1 MERKLMELD
10 QLDPNLKEYLIPMYT
25 ILNAKNIK
33 YGINIRS
40 ANNKIYIC
48 FAKNFLSDL
57 NLAILSAISSI
68 YCETL
73 FYSDDFQNPYSDKL
87 ECWCPDE
94 EFEKSTHIIER
105 CQNKKFFVLELDVSD
120 LETLLGITILLA
132 QTLQLQDPLELKI
145 YENVNIIESDIMHMH
160 QNFINTIQNYPR
172 YINLTVSLNDD
183 NPLRENPYA
192 KLVSVNNIT
201 EFGLEFD
208 STKMDS
214 SIEVQFKTF
223 CLNKVNLA
231 NAIREYF
238 DSPLKPQDKESIL
251 IPILKSL

>member
-1 MERKLMELD
+1 MERKLLELD
-10 QLDPNLKEYLIPMYT
+10 QLDTNLKEYLNPMYN
-25 ILNAKNIK
+25 ILDYKNIK
-33 YGINIRS
+33 SGVKTKLLDD
-40 ANNKIYIC
+40 KIYIY
-48 FAKNFLSDL
+48 FDKASLSDL
-57 NLAILSAISSI
+57 NKAILRSISHV

-73 FYSDDFQNPYSDKL
+73 FYSDDFQTPNNDRL

-105 CQNKKFFVLELDVSD
+105 CQNKKFFVLELDLYD

-145 YENVNIIESDIMHMH
+145 YENADIIESDIMHMY

-208 STKMDS
+208 STKMNS

-223 CLNKVNLA
+223 CLNRVNLA

-238 DSPLKPQDKESIL
+238 DSSLKPQDKESIF
-251 IPILKSL
+251 IPILKS